1 MNIRKIILCTA
12 PLLLVAGIAY
22 GSLGRDGSPDYVR
35 DAVSAVSSKMSYSYG
50 ISKCKATSP
59 VNENS
64 WSMVCLTGDEKKV
77 LNFSVMSS
85 EKAPYDVPT
94 SYYLVANNKEA
105 KKASGEGLLS
115 FLMINTETNP

>member
-22 GSLGRDGSPDYVR
+22 GSLGMESRPDYVS
-35 DAVSAVSSKMSYSYG
+35 DAVASVSSKMSNSYG
-50 ISKCKATSP
+50 MSKCKASP
-59 VNENS
+59 GNENS
-64 WSMVCLTGDEKKV
+64 WSMICMTEDEKKV

-94 SYYLVANNKEA
+94 SYYLVANNNEA

-115 FLMINTETNP
+115 LLMINTEAKP